1 MNPINVGTAIE
12 SPNTVALSASAI
24 PSAIRRVSDAAA
36 RCEVL
41 RIEPE
46 QARLTGIGMQEA
58 QTKLQRSGLARAVG
72 SEHAD
77 DLARPHLE
85 GEIVHREDRAVT
97 LAQPVRFQGGC
108 HFWRTPFRV
117 EPSSCG
123 PEAMCTPASR
133 SARNLSCAVPLP
145 PEMIAPAWPIRFP
158 GGAVAPAMN
167 PMTGLR

>member
-1 MNPINVGTAIE
+1 
-12 SPNTVALSASAI
+12 
-24 PSAIRRVSDAAA
+24 
-36 RCEVL
+36 
-41 RIEPE
+41 
-46 QARLTGIGMQEA
+46 EA

-72 SEHAD
+72 SEHTD

-97 LAQPVRFQGGC
+97 LAQPVRFHGGC

-145 PEMIAPAWPIRFP
+145 PEMIAPAWPMRFP
-158 GGAVAPAMN
+158 GGAVAPAMKPTTGFLVFALIQAAASSSSPPPIS
-167 PMTGLR
+167 PMRITASVSGSLAKSWRASTNVMP